1 MDAFLFQKPNIF
13 INKKNKK
20 MFQPKITSNL
30 LVVNNA
36 IMEIVNKKRQFETL
50 AKNNIYSFLNY
61 NEKKYLEAFGI
72 PQANNQ

>member
-20 MFQPKITSNL
+20 TFQPKITSNL

-36 IMEIVNKKRQFETL
+36 IMEIVNKKR
-50 AKNNIYSFLNY
+50 
-61 NEKKYLEAFGI
+61 
-72 PQANNQ
+72 